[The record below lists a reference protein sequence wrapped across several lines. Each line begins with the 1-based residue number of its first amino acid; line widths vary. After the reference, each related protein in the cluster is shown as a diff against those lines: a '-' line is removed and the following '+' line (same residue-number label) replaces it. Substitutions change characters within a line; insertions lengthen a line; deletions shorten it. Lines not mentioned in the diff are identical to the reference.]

1 MQDLVKKEMPLA
13 MKKMSIIGEVCGLKG
28 RSKELD
34 VAKNLKMIDWLK
46 AELVDSVA
54 ELFKALLKNGHEA
67 VSDALASIMI
77 ICYLLGQRVG
87 VSFLSV
93 DAKMKEKLRISVDN
107 SSDVDN
113 WQKEL
118 SRLLAYLEKSKR

>member
-1 MQDLVKKEMPLA
+1 MVHQWQAGNTPPDEEQNQE
-13 MKKMSIIGEVCGLKG
+13 EVYALKG

-34 VAKNLKMIDWLK
+34 VAKNLKMVDWLK

-54 ELFKALLKNGHEA
+54 ELFKALLKNGNDA
-67 VSDALASIMI
+67 VGDALASIMI
-77 ICYLLGQRVG
+77 VCYLLGQRVG

-93 DAKMKEKLRISVDN
+93 DAKVKEKLRISVDN
-107 SSDVDN
+107 SPDGDS

-118 SRLLAYLEKSKR
+118 AGLLTYLEKNKR